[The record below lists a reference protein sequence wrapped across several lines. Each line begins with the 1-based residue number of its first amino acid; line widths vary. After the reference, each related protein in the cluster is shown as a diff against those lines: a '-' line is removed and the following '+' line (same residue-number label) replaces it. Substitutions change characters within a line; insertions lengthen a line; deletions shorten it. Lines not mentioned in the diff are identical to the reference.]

1 MISMFDCFVHFIRC
15 PQLLLLLLTLGCES
29 FSCNIIVGSRFVP
42 FCCCCI
48 CSSFLNRLADKSC
61 VQIDSQ
67 EDFDFFFRSAL
78 KCSPSSKSNI
88 ISIIIVIFVVIIII
102 IVVGIIIIII
112 TVIITFILIMNLVF

>member
-1 MISMFDCFVHFIRC
+1 MISMFNCFVHFIRC
-15 PQLLLLLLTLGCES
+15 PQLLLLLTLGCES
-29 FSCNIIVGSRFVP
+29 FSCNIIVGSPFVP

>member
-1 MISMFDCFVHFIRC
+1 MFNCFVHFIRC
-15 PQLLLLLLTLGCES
+15 PRLLLLLLTFGCES
-29 FSCNIIVGSRFVP
+29 FSFNIIVGSPFVP

-67 EDFDFFFRSAL
+67 EDFDFFFRSTL
-78 KCSPSSKSNI
+78 KCSPSWKSNI

-102 IVVGIIIIII
+102 VVVIIIIII
-112 TVIITFILIMNLVF
+112 TIIITFILIMNLVC